1 MKKSKKGGSKTSVG
15 IFLDGK
21 SLQIVSLTKEKYAIR
36 LVDAQV
42 IELSKRPE
50 SVVDKPI
57 FAEEIHL
64 DEQNGSTLD
73 LTEEFKTSDVEFAE
87 SESESTEEEPTS
99 DYQILENELQ
109 KLAHKKYKIAISVAE
124 PEIYYASFSSDW
136 GLEGDKLKEKIIE
149 NLIAEKPTAINLVQ
163 DDVKIIRPA
172 DNSVLAAIRG
182 DALNVLH
189 LLETSRRHLGNK
201 MPKISFVETAEISL
215 VNLVK
220 GNYDFDDETHTV
232 IVYIGQEFSR
242 LIFMQGDDLASISQ
256 IIGEGIDSPD
266 IANTIYS
273 RLLLA
278 LDSLNL
284 KSVDNII
291 LTGEAEAG
299 NVHPFL
305 REKFSLDVNIDFFK
319 FSSLDVN
326 NIDSVLSQFAVAVG
340 VAWRALEDRED
351 FYEADFL
358 PKEVR
363 EKQKIFKLGIAGWIL
378 LLMLPL
384 LAFFF
389 TSKTLTLQGEFK
401 DLNTDLK
408 VKETRLEQLQIP
420 KQQLAAL
427 NVKIDNYNNIFSV
440 LDSMLIGTKTW
451 SHFLRNV
458 AGVKQNVKRIWVTNI
473 RAGSVNKVNL
483 EGYALYRNRIPVF
496 ANALGNATL
505 IKVEVQEIRE
515 KTVYY
520 FELDVDLVP
529 K

>member
-1 MKKSKKGGSKTSVG
+1 MKNNKRGGSKTSVG

-21 SLQIVSLTKEKYAIR
+21 TLQIVSLAKEKYAIR
-36 LVDAQV
+36 LVDAQL

-64 DEQNGSTLD
+64 DEQNGNTLD
-73 LTEEFKTSDVEFAE
+73 LTDELNSPDVEFDE
-87 SESESTEEEPTS
+87 SEPAEEEPTS
-99 DYQILENELQ
+99 DYEILENELQ
-109 KLAHKKYKIAISVAE
+109 KLAHKKYKIGISVAE

-149 NLIAEKPTAINLVQ
+149 NLIAEKPTALNLVQ
-163 DDVKIIRPA
+163 DDVKVIRPA
-172 DNSVLAAIRG
+172 DNSVLAAVRG

-189 LLETSRRHLGNK
+189 LLETSRRHLGNR

-220 GNYDFDDETHTV
+220 ANYEFKEDAHTV

-242 LIFMQGDDLASISQ
+242 LVFLLGNNLANISQ
-256 IIGEGIDSPD
+256 IIGEGIDSPE

-273 RLLLA
+273 RLLLE
-278 LDSLNL
+278 LDNLNL
-284 KSVDNII
+284 NSVDSII
-291 LTGEAEAG
+291 LAGEADAG

-319 FSSLDVN
+319 FSSMDVN
-326 NIDSVLSQFAVAVG
+326 NIDSVLSRFAIAVG
-340 VAWRALEDRED
+340 VAWRALEERED

-378 LLMLPL
+378 LFMLPL

-389 TSKTLTLQGEFK
+389 TSKTLMLQNELKG
-401 DLNTDLK
+401 LGADLK
-408 VKETRLEQLQIP
+408 NKQNRLEQLQIP
-420 KQQLAAL
+420 QQELAAA
-427 NVKIDNYNNIFSV
+427 NIKIDNYNTIFGV

-451 SHFLRNV
+451 SHFLQKV
-458 AGVKQNVKRIWVTNI
+458 AAVNQNVKRIWVTNI
-473 RAGSVNKVNL
+473 RSASENKVTL

-520 FELDVDLVP
+520 FELEVELTP